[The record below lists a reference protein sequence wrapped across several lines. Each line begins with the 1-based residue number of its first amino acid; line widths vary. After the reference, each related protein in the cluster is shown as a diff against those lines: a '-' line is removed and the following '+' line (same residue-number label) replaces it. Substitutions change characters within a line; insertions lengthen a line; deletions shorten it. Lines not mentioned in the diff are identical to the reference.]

1 MDNSVWV
8 KLEHLT
14 ALRRRECGVSSG
26 PPLHAPG
33 FCRTIPASSQS
44 GLRGVF
50 MLKRISV
57 FFVAVAG
64 AMALS
69 GCISVYEGRPST
81 CEGRGP
87 SDPNWPYCTGEQ
99 PGGD

>member
-1 MDNSVWV
+1 
-8 KLEHLT
+8 
-14 ALRRRECGVSSG
+14 
-26 PPLHAPG
+26 
-33 FCRTIPASSQS
+33 
-44 GLRGVF
+44 